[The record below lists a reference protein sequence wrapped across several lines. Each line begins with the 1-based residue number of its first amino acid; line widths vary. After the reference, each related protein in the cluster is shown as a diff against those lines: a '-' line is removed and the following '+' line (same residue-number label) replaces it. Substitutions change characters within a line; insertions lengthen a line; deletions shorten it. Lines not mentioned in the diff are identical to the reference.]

1 VLLSANESRRGAGSF
16 QRILGT
22 GLTAIAL
29 VLAAPISAAAQET
42 AQEESPIEEAETGG
56 TQANLD
62 GTVSIELNKLEAKGS
77 NCRAFFLINNKT
89 DRAFDKLQ
97 MEFYVFR
104 PDGIIDQSF
113 AADLAPL
120 KAKKLTVKRFDIS
133 NTSCDNVSSIL
144 INDVAKCQA
153 GTEELS
159 DCLEN
164 VTVSSKADTE
174 LSK

>member
-1 VLLSANESRRGAGSF
+1 MLRSENESRLGAG
-16 QRILGT
+16 
-22 GLTAIAL
+22 AIQKIIVT
-29 VLAAPISAAAQET
+29 VLAAVAVLLTAPILAT

-56 TQANLD
+56 AQASPSD
-62 GTVSIELNKLEAKGS
+62 AVSIELNKLEAKGS

-104 PDGIIDQSF
+104 PDGVIDQSF

-133 NTSCDNVSSIL
+133 NTSCDKVSSIL

-159 DCLEN
+159 NCLEM

>member
-1 VLLSANESRRGAGSF
+1 MLRSANKNRRGAGSI
-16 QRILGT
+16 QRVVGAV
-22 GLTAIAL
+22 LTAGAL
-29 VLAAPISAAAQET
+29 MLAAPILAM
-42 AQEESPIEEAETGG
+42 AQEESPIEEAEAGG
-56 TQANLD
+56 ADANPS
-62 GTVSIELNKLEAKGS
+62 GAVSIELNKLEAKGP

-133 NTSCDNVSSIL
+133 NTSCDKVSSIL

-159 DCLEN
+159 DCLEM

>member
-1 VLLSANESRRGAGSF
+1 MLLFANESRLGAGSL
-16 QRILGT
+16 QRILGVV
-22 GLTAIAL
+22 LTACAL
-29 VLAAPISAAAQET
+29 LLVAPAVAT
-42 AQEESPIEEAETGG
+42 AQEESPIEEAEAGG
-56 TQANLD
+56 PQASPSD
-62 GTVSIELNKLEAKGS
+62 AVSIELNKLEAKGS

-104 PDGIIDQSF
+104 PDGVIDQSF

-133 NTSCDNVSSIL
+133 NTSCDEVSTIL

-159 DCLEN
+159 DCLEM